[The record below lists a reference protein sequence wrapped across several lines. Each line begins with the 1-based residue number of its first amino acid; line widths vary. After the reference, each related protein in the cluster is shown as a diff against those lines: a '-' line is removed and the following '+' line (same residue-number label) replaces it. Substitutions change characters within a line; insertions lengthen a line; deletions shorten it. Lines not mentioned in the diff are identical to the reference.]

1 MVLIEERHVSFLTVC
16 VHDKNRQERF
26 VLECKISLLS
36 SGLEFS
42 IGRFCPYQQRMK
54 IEWFELEGGMILS
67 NQTVSRV
74 IKVCKVATI
83 WWVSDT
89 ITLRHTIQW
98 NSKPHYY
105 LKGFREHHIQSGKR
119 LDALKNFSNGYIL
132 VISYPCTAK
141 ATQWSKNLVWAN
153 IWVYSLR

>member
-83 WWVSDT
+83 
-89 ITLRHTIQW
+89 
-98 NSKPHYY
+98 
-105 LKGFREHHIQSGKR
+105 
-119 LDALKNFSNGYIL
+119 
-132 VISYPCTAK
+132 
-141 ATQWSKNLVWAN
+141 
-153 IWVYSLR
+153 